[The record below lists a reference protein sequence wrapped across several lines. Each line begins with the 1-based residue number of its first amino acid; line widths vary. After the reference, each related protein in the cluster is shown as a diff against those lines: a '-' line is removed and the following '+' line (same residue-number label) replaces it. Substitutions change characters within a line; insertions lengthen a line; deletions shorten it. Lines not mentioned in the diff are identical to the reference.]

1 VKNFLQLLAQA
12 VSIVKK
18 DIPSA
23 KFCEADGTPSK
34 GTAQQ
39 ESDVDTWL
47 FRFMVPPTK
56 SASIEYEHGSFQLP
70 VLTFQPILGDRI
82 IPLPLKMGLKEAIKL
97 KDAAGYKSPFSPSI
111 YFVKARG
118 TCSWGS
124 TLATSL
130 PRKPKRK
137 ETDPLSAVRLGRLL
151 ALPVFQQSAQ
161 ADEARGASTSG
172 GGWVNYFGGSTTY

>member
-1 VKNFLQLLAQA
+1 VKNFLQLLSQA

-18 DIPSA
+18 DIPIA

-47 FRFMVPPTK
+47 FRFMVPPSK

-82 IPLPLKMGLKEAIKL
+82 IPLPLKRGLKEAIKC
-97 KDAAGYKSPFSPSI
+97 KDAAGYKSPFKYVLLRWPLTPDSAR
-111 YFVKARG
+111 YVFVGVNTGDVFTA
-118 TCSWGS
+118 
-124 TLATSL
+124 
-130 PRKPKRK
+130 KP
-137 ETDPLSAVRLGRLL
+137 
-151 ALPVFQQSAQ
+151 
-161 ADEARGASTSG
+161 
-172 GGWVNYFGGSTTY
+172 

>member
-1 VKNFLQLLAQA
+1 MKNFLQLLAQA

-34 GTAQQ
+34 GTAHQ

-82 IPLPLKMGLKEAIKL
+82 IPLPVKMGLKEAIKR
-97 KDAAGYKSPFSPSI
+97 KDAAGYKSPFKYVLLRWPLTPDNDEPLYIFRESAR
-111 YFVKARG
+111 YVFVG
-118 TCSWGS
+118 VNTG
-124 TLATSL
+124 
-130 PRKPKRK
+130 
-137 ETDPLSAVRLGRLL
+137 DV
-151 ALPVFQQSAQ
+151 
-161 ADEARGASTSG
+161 STSKA
-172 GGWVNYFGGSTTY
+172 